1 MSEPASINPHIVE
14 GLYCEALVLADEIRA
29 AFALDRRTDPPGQ
42 DEDLVRIA
50 LSCEGLRTTTRIM
63 HALAW
68 LLNQRSYFMGEL
80 SEFQLRRHGKLSR
93 DLKVPDPDNM
103 ALLSPAIRNRAVL
116 PAADPARWRMA
127 ADPAA
132 SAERAGSPAQPGAA
146 QRLKV
151 LPRPQPVHRATPRA
165 AHLAPHRSSAA

>member
-103 ALLSPAIRNRAVL
+103 ALLSPAIRNLV
-116 PAADPARWRMA
+116 
-127 ADPAA
+127 
-132 SAERAGSPAQPGAA
+132 AETERFY
-146 QRLKV
+146 QRLIRLDGEWRQTPPHPPSALEALRNRV
-151 LPRPQPVHRATPRA
+151 L
-165 AHLAPHRSSAA
+165 RSA

>member
-14 GLYCEALVLADEIRA
+14 GLYCEVRVLADEIRA

-103 ALLSPAIRNRAVL
+103 ALLSPAIRNLV
-116 PAADPARWRMA
+116 
-127 ADPAA
+127 
-132 SAERAGSPAQPGAA
+132 AETERFY
-146 QRLKV
+146 QRLIRLDGEWRQTPPHPPSALEALRNRV
-151 LPRPQPVHRATPRA
+151 L
-165 AHLAPHRSSAA
+165 RSA

>member
-63 HALAW
+63 HTLAW
-68 LLNQRSYFMGEL
+68 LLNQRSYFIGEL

-103 ALLSPAIRNRAVL
+103 ALLSPAIRNLV
-116 PAADPARWRMA
+116 
-127 ADPAA
+127 
-132 SAERAGSPAQPGAA
+132 AETERFY
-146 QRLKV
+146 QRLIRLDGEWRQTPPHPPSALEALRNRV
-151 LPRPQPVHRATPRA
+151 L
-165 AHLAPHRSSAA
+165 RSA

>member
-68 LLNQRSYFMGEL
+68 LLNQRSYFIGEL

-103 ALLSPAIRNRAVL
+103 ALLSPAIRNLV
-116 PAADPARWRMA
+116 
-127 ADPAA
+127 
-132 SAERAGSPAQPGAA
+132 AETERFY
-146 QRLKV
+146 QRLIRLDGEWRQTPPHPPSALEALRNRV
-151 LPRPQPVHRATPRA
+151 L
-165 AHLAPHRSSAA
+165 RSA